1 MPKIGESSQV
11 NSATGTDLNRTDT
24 NLPGVCEILFEP
36 RGDARGSFLE
46 TYHQKKFAA
55 LGITDVFVQDNH
67 SISAQGVLRGLHY
80 QLNRSQAKLCRVIE
94 GEALDVAVDIRIG
107 SPHFGKW
114 ASVVLSAEK
123 RNQLYV
129 PRGFAHGFLTLSPR
143 VQFLYKCSDF
153 YDDADEHGIAF
164 NDPDLNIAWGTTS
177 PLLSEKDQH
186 LLPLAKV
193 PREFLPRY

>member
-1 MPKIGESSQV
+1 M
-11 NSATGTDLNRTDT
+11 NSATGTGLKRADT
-24 NLPGVCEILFEP
+24 NLPGAWEILFEP

-46 TYHQKKFAA
+46 TYHQKKFAE

-67 SISAQGVLRGLHY
+67 SVSAQGVLRGLHY
-80 QLNRSQAKLCRVIE
+80 QLHRPQAKLCRVIE
-94 GEALDVAVDIRIG
+94 GEALDVAVDIRVG

-129 PRGFAHGFLTLSPR
+129 PRGFAHGFLALSPR

-153 YDDADEHGIAF
+153 YDGADEHGIAF

-177 PLLSEKDQH
+177 PLLSEKDKH
-186 LLPLAKV
+186 LPPLANV
-193 PREFLPRY
+193 PRELLPRY